1 MGQQQQQLPKV
12 HRNESP
18 TTQPLSLPELHEESN
33 HNLAPI
39 PVTIKREP
47 EELDQMYLDDVNEII
62 RNDLSSTNVHS

>member
-47 EELDQMYLDDVNEII
+47 EELDQMYLDDGK
-62 RNDLSSTNVHS
+62 SSTA